1 MSCRLIQCLWEL
13 ELAGRLKLKRTLI
26 GSYWIILDIGSNWQM
41 TAIFESKIAIFVRRP
56 RSPHLFPHFE
66 QPTLA
71 AHTRCTGES
80 RNHRK
85 SDPSDL
91 WLLHWTLLKTLV
103 NMLCE
108 LYWIVLNCIELYVVI
123 CFAGDLSELLWQAGS
138 GRSAGSGGSG
148 HCLVAH
154 GSSLNSCVK
163 SLCHLCQQ
171 ELEKRLK
178 FCFLAFLGMQNLVK
192 FEVLFLSVRA
202 NSLSKFLS
210 VSISP

>member
-1 MSCRLIQCLWEL
+1 
-13 ELAGRLKLKRTLI
+13 
-26 GSYWIILDIGSNWQM
+26 
-41 TAIFESKIAIFVRRP
+41 
-56 RSPHLFPHFE
+56 
-66 QPTLA
+66 
-71 AHTRCTGES
+71 
-80 RNHRK
+80 
-85 SDPSDL
+85 
-91 WLLHWTLLKTLV
+91 
-103 NMLCE
+103 
-108 LYWIVLNCIELYVVI
+108 
-123 CFAGDLSELLWQAGS
+123 LWQAGS

-178 FCFLAFLGMQNLVK
+178 FCFLAFLGMQNLIK